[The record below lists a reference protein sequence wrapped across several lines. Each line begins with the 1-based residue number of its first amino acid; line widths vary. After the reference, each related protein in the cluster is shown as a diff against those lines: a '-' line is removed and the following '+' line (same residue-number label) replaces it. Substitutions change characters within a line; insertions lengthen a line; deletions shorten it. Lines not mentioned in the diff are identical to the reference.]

1 MNIEKLQLKGM
12 LAETNKKFRALD
24 TEASGLIILIRTL
37 LNPYEDVLEIDVEK
51 ASASILRLNKITTEM
66 RALREKKKKLESEFE
81 L

>member
-1 MNIEKLQLKGM
+1 MNIEKLQHKGM

-66 RALREKKKKLESEFE
+66 KVLKEKKKKLESDLE